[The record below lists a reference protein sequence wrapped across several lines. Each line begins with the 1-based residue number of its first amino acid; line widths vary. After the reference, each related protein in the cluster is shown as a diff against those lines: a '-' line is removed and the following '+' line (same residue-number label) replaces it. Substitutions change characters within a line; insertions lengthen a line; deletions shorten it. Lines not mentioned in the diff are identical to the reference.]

1 MAGVDQDRARQEQF
15 RGQAAQTR
23 LGAGRDLLRGTQATD
38 AATAQRINALARA
51 GNQQQAFEQ
60 AQKDFAYQQF
70 LEERDY
76 DKMNILAG
84 GGLLGSAP
92 GDYRPPPDPVYY
104 GRSGGLGGLF
114 DLLFGRPQQ
123 LA

>member
-1 MAGVDQDRARQEQF
+1 MD
-15 RGQAAQTR
+15 QAA
-23 LGAGRDLLRGTQATD
+23 
-38 AATAQRINALARA
+38 
-51 GNQQQAFEQ
+51 
-60 AQKDFAYQQF
+60 KDFEYQQF

-92 GDYRPPPDPVYY
+92 GDYQEPPVY
-104 GRSGGLGGLF
+104 GREGGLSGFF
-114 DLLFGRPQQ
+114 DFLFGSPVK

>member
-23 LGAGRDLLRGTQATD
+23 LGAGRELLRGTQATD
-38 AATAQRINALARA
+38 AATAQRINALARI
-51 GNQQQAFEQ
+51 GQQQQAMDQ
-60 AQKDFAYQQF
+60 AQKDFEYQQF

-92 GDYRPPPDPVYY
+92 ADYREPPVY
-104 GRSGGLGGLF
+104 GREGGLF
-114 DLLFGRPQQ
+114 NFFDILFGKPTQI
-123 LA
+123 A